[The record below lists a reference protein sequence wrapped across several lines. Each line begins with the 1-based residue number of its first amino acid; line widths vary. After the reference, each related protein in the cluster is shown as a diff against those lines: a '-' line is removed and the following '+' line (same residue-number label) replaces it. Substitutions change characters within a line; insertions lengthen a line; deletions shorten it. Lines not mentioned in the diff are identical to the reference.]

1 MSQKRLIEYS
11 GAAKRIFAFFIDI
24 LCTLL
29 IAINLNN
36 FLFSNLTRESL
47 GTTAL
52 EEKYKDRL
60 VDSHLYIQKDD
71 GLCYS
76 IDMINHDNSMNE
88 EEYIQYLDE
97 KLTLFYLDE
106 DFECSNIEQY
116 NELKKNKEDIFKYDT
131 SLNTYIY
138 LDNIDNEAKLKFYK
152 DAVTYSIDKVLVND
166 ELIED
171 YLNQIMRNGL
181 ISLSMSFMA
190 SMFIFFLIIPMIN
203 KNRSTIGK
211 YMFKIG
217 LIDLKT
223 KEILSRQQYTL
234 RFIVLFLETVISLM
248 CYGGVLLISFAF
260 TIFTKNNSSLHDFA
274 AKSMPI
280 NLLSYSKIIEEEGE
294 LACQ

>member
-11 GAAKRIFAFFIDI
+11 GVSKRVFAFLIDI

-36 FLFSNLTRESL
+36 FVFSNLTKESL
-47 GTTAL
+47 GTTVL
-52 EEKYKDRL
+52 EQKYKERL
-60 VDSHLYIQKDD
+60 EDSHLYILKED

-76 IDMINHDNSMNE
+76 IDIINYDNSMNE
-88 EEYIQYLDE
+88 EEYILYLDTQ
-97 KLTLFYLDE
+97 LTLFYLDE

-116 NELKKNKEDIFKYDT
+116 NELKKNNEYIFKYDNI
-131 SLNTYIY
+131 LNTYVY
-138 LDNIDNEAKLKFYK
+138 LENVDNEAKLKFYK

-166 ELIED
+166 EQVEN

-217 LIDLKT
+217 LIDINT

-234 RFIVLFLETVISLM
+234 RFIVLFLETTISLM

-274 AKSMPI
+274 SKSMPI
-280 NLLSYSKIIEEEGE
+280 NLISYSKFIEEEGE

>member
-11 GAAKRIFAFFIDI
+11 GVSKRVFAFLIDI

-36 FLFSNLTRESL
+36 FVFSNLTKESL
-47 GTTAL
+47 GTTVL
-52 EEKYKDRL
+52 EQKYKERL
-60 VDSHLYIQKDD
+60 EDSHLYILKED

-76 IDMINHDNSMNE
+76 IDIINYDNSMNE
-88 EEYIQYLDE
+88 EEYILYLDTQ
-97 KLTLFYLDE
+97 LTLFYLDE

-116 NELKKNKEDIFKYDT
+116 NELKKNNEDIFKYDNI
-131 SLNTYIY
+131 LNTYVY
-138 LDNIDNEAKLKFYK
+138 LENVDNEAKLKFYK

-166 ELIED
+166 EQVEN

-217 LIDLKT
+217 LIDINT

-234 RFIVLFLETVISLM
+234 RFIVLFLETTISLM

-274 AKSMPI
+274 SKSMPI
-280 NLLSYSKIIEEEGE
+280 NLISYSKFIEEEGE

>member
-11 GAAKRIFAFFIDI
+11 GVSKRVFAFLIDI

-36 FLFSNLTRESL
+36 FVFSNLTKESL
-47 GTTAL
+47 GTTVL
-52 EEKYKDRL
+52 EQKYKERL
-60 VDSHLYIQKDD
+60 EDSHLYILKED

-76 IDMINHDNSMNE
+76 IDIINYDNSMNE
-88 EEYIQYLDE
+88 EEYILYLDTQ
-97 KLTLFYLDE
+97 LTLFYLDE

-116 NELKKNKEDIFKYDT
+116 NELKKNNEDIFKYDNI
-131 SLNTYIY
+131 LNTYVY
-138 LDNIDNEAKLKFYK
+138 LENVDHEAKLKFYK

-166 ELIED
+166 EQVEN

-217 LIDLKT
+217 LIDINT

-234 RFIVLFLETVISLM
+234 RFIVLFLETTISLM

-274 AKSMPI
+274 SKSMPI
-280 NLLSYSKIIEEEGE
+280 NLISYSKFIEEEGE

>member
-11 GAAKRIFAFFIDI
+11 GVSKRVFAFLIDI

-36 FLFSNLTRESL
+36 FVFSNLTKESL
-47 GTTAL
+47 GTTVL
-52 EEKYKDRL
+52 EQKYKERL
-60 VDSHLYIQKDD
+60 EDSHLYILKED

-76 IDMINHDNSMNE
+76 IDIINYDNSMNE
-88 EEYIQYLDE
+88 EEYILYLDTQ
-97 KLTLFYLDE
+97 LTLFYLDE

-116 NELKKNKEDIFKYDT
+116 NELKKNNEDIFKYDNI
-131 SLNTYIY
+131 LNTYVY
-138 LDNIDNEAKLKFYK
+138 LENVDNEAKLKFYK

-166 ELIED
+166 EQVEN

-217 LIDLKT
+217 LIDMNT

-234 RFIVLFLETVISLM
+234 RFIVLFLETTISLM

-274 AKSMPI
+274 SKSMPI
-280 NLLSYSKIIEEEGE
+280 NLISYSKFIEEEGE

>member
-88 EEYIQYLDE
+88 EEYIHYLDTQ
-97 KLTLFYLDE
+97 LTLFYLDE

-131 SLNTYIY
+131 TLNTYIY
-138 LDNIDNEAKLKFYK
+138 LDNVDNEAKLKFYK

-248 CYGGVLLISFAF
+248 CYGGVLLISFAL

>member
-131 SLNTYIY
+131 TLNTYIY
-138 LDNIDNEAKLKFYK
+138 LDNVDNETKLKFYK

-171 YLNQIMRNGL
+171 YLNQILRNGL

-190 SMFIFFLIIPMIN
+190 SMFIFFLIIPLMN

-248 CYGGVLLISFAF
+248 CYGGVLLISFAL

>member
-11 GAAKRIFAFFIDI
+11 GVSKRVFAFLIDI

-36 FLFSNLTRESL
+36 FVFSNLTKESL
-47 GTTAL
+47 GTTVL
-52 EEKYKDRL
+52 EQKYKERL
-60 VDSHLYIQKDD
+60 EDSHLYILKED

-76 IDMINHDNSMNE
+76 IDIINYDNSMNE
-88 EEYIQYLDE
+88 EEYILYLDTQ
-97 KLTLFYLDE
+97 LTLFYLDE

-116 NELKKNKEDIFKYDT
+116 NELKKNNEDIFKYDNI
-131 SLNTYIY
+131 LNTYVY
-138 LDNIDNEAKLKFYK
+138 LENVDNEAKLKFYK

-166 ELIED
+166 EQVEN

-217 LIDLKT
+217 LIDMNT

-234 RFIVLFLETVISLM
+234 RFIVLFLETTISLM

-274 AKSMPI
+274 SKSMPI
-280 NLLSYSKIIEEEGE
+280 DLISYSKFIEEEGE

>member
-11 GAAKRIFAFFIDI
+11 GAGKRIFDFFIDI
-24 LCTLL
+24 LFTLL

-52 EEKYKDRL
+52 EEKYKERL
-60 VDSHLYIQKDD
+60 VDSHLYILNDD

-76 IDMINHDNSMNE
+76 IDIINHDNSMSE
-88 EEYIQYLDE
+88 EEYILYLDTQ
-97 KLTLFYLDE
+97 LTLFYLDE

-116 NELKKNKEDIFKYDT
+116 NDLKKNKEDVFRFDN
-131 SLNTYIY
+131 SLGLYVY
-138 LDNIDNEAKLKFYK
+138 LDNIDNETKLKFYK

-260 TIFTKNNSSLHDFA
+260 TIFTKNNSSLHDFV
-274 AKSMPI
+274 AK
-280 NLLSYSKIIEEEGE
+280 
-294 LACQ
+294 

>member
-11 GAAKRIFAFFIDI
+11 GAGKRIFAFFIDI

-36 FLFSNLTRESL
+36 FLFSNLTKESL
-47 GTTAL
+47 GTTVL
-52 EEKYKDRL
+52 EEKYKERL
-60 VDSHLYIQKDD
+60 VDSHLYILKDD

-76 IDMINHDNSMNE
+76 IDIINYDNSMNE
-88 EEYIQYLDE
+88 EEYILYLDTQ
-97 KLTLFYLDE
+97 LTLFYLDE

-116 NELKKNKEDIFKYDT
+116 NDLKKNKEDVFRFDN
-131 SLNTYIY
+131 SLGLYVY
-138 LDNIDNEAKLKFYK
+138 LDNIDNETKLKFYK

-190 SMFIFFLIIPMIN
+190 SMFIFFLIIPMIS

-260 TIFTKNNSSLHDFA
+260 TIFTKNNSSLHDFV

>member
-131 SLNTYIY
+131 TLNTYIY
-138 LDNIDNEAKLKFYK
+138 LDNIDNETKLKFYK

-171 YLNQIMRNGL
+171 YLNQILRNGL

-248 CYGGVLLISFAF
+248 CYGGVLLISFAL

>member
-11 GAAKRIFAFFIDI
+11 GVGKRIFAFFIDI

-36 FLFSNLTRESL
+36 FLFSNLTKDSL
-47 GTTAL
+47 GTTVL
-52 EEKYKDRL
+52 EEKYKERL
-60 VDSHLYIQKDD
+60 VDSHLYILKDD

-76 IDMINHDNSMNE
+76 IDIINYDNSMNE
-88 EEYIQYLDE
+88 EEYILYLDTQ
-97 KLTLFYLDE
+97 LTLFYLDE

-116 NELKKNKEDIFKYDT
+116 NDLKKNKEDVFRFDN
-131 SLNTYIY
+131 SLGLYVY
-138 LDNIDNEAKLKFYK
+138 LDNIDNETKLKFYK

-181 ISLSMSFMA
+181 ISLSMSFMV
-190 SMFIFFLIIPMIN
+190 SMFIFFLIIPLMN

-248 CYGGVLLISFAF
+248 CYGGVLLISFAL

>member
-11 GAAKRIFAFFIDI
+11 GVSKRVFAFLIDI

-36 FLFSNLTRESL
+36 FVFSNLTKESL
-47 GTTAL
+47 GTTVL
-52 EEKYKDRL
+52 EQKYKERL
-60 VDSHLYIQKDD
+60 EDSHLYILKED

-76 IDMINHDNSMNE
+76 IDIINYDNSMNE
-88 EEYIQYLDE
+88 EEYILYLDTQ
-97 KLTLFYLDE
+97 LTLFYLDE
-106 DFECSNIEQY
+106 DFKCSNIEQY
-116 NELKKNKEDIFKYDT
+116 NELKKNNEDIFKYDNI
-131 SLNTYIY
+131 LNTYVY
-138 LDNIDNEAKLKFYK
+138 LENVDHEAKLKFYK

-166 ELIED
+166 EQVEN

-217 LIDLKT
+217 LIDMNT

-234 RFIVLFLETVISLM
+234 RFIVLFLETTISLM

-260 TIFTKNNSSLHDFA
+260 TIFTKNNSSLHDFVS
-274 AKSMPI
+274 KSMPI
-280 NLLSYSKIIEEEGE
+280 NLISYSKFIEEEGE

>member
-11 GAAKRIFAFFIDI
+11 GVSKRVFAFLIDI

-36 FLFSNLTRESL
+36 FVFSNLTKESL
-47 GTTAL
+47 GTTVL
-52 EEKYKDRL
+52 EQKYKERL
-60 VDSHLYIQKDD
+60 EDSHLYILKED

-76 IDMINHDNSMNE
+76 IDIINYDNSMNE
-88 EEYIQYLDE
+88 EEYILYLDTQ
-97 KLTLFYLDE
+97 LTLFYLDE

-116 NELKKNKEDIFKYDT
+116 NELKKNNEDIFRYDNI
-131 SLNTYIY
+131 LNTYVY
-138 LDNIDNEAKLKFYK
+138 LENVDNEAKLKFYK

-166 ELIED
+166 EQVEN

-217 LIDLKT
+217 LIDMNT

-234 RFIVLFLETVISLM
+234 RFIVLFLETTISLM

-260 TIFTKNNSSLHDFA
+260 TIFTKNNSSLHDFVS
-274 AKSMPI
+274 KSMPI
-280 NLLSYSKIIEEEGE
+280 NLISYSKFIEEEGE

>member
-11 GAAKRIFAFFIDI
+11 GVSKRVFAFLIDL

-36 FLFSNLTRESL
+36 LVFSNLTKESL
-47 GTTAL
+47 GTTVL
-52 EEKYKDRL
+52 EEKYKERL
-60 VDSHLYIQKDD
+60 VDSHLYILKDD

-76 IDMINHDNSMNE
+76 IDIINNDNSMSE
-88 EEYIQYLDE
+88 EDYILYLE
-97 KLTLFYLDE
+97 TQLTLFYLDD
-106 DFECSNIEQY
+106 DFKCSNIDQY
-116 NELKKNKEDIFKYDT
+116 IELKKNKEELFKYD
-131 SLNTYIY
+131 SVLNTYIF
-138 LDNIDNEAKLKFYK
+138 LDSVDNETKLKFYK
-152 DAVTYSIDKVLVND
+152 EAVTYSIDRVLAND
-166 ELIED
+166 EKVEE
-171 YLNQIMRNGL
+171 YLNQIMKNGL
-181 ISLSMSFMA
+181 ISLSTSFML
-190 SMFIFFLIIPMIN
+190 SMFIFFLIIPLIS

-217 LIDLKT
+217 LIDLKS

-234 RFIVLFLETVISLM
+234 RFIVLFLETSISLM

-274 AKSMPI
+274 SKSMPI
-280 NLLSYSKIIEEEGE
+280 NLISYSKIIEEEGE